1 MNTLLNGS
9 VFPAHPPRAPMPAA
23 HTPVLSTLAVLI
35 AAALAASPSHA
46 AEADAEPATTAAAA
60 NVAASTLDAVVV
72 TGSRTST
79 RTVKN
84 SSTPIDV
91 ISAEDLTATGQGNLL
106 EALQRALPCAT
117 CRRATRWCW

>member
-1 MNTLLNGS
+1 
-9 VFPAHPPRAPMPAA
+9 MPAA

-35 AAALAASPSHA
+35 TAILAATPSHA
-46 AEADAEPATTAAAA
+46 AEADADPAATAATA

-91 ISAEDLTATGQGNLL
+91 ISAEDLAATGQGNLL
-106 EALQRALPCAT
+106 EAL
-117 CRRATRWCW
+117 